1 MFLVTLPSGKT
12 YTFGPAKYA
21 AAVALA
27 NKTGGTVSRNTDDGS
42 DAVRDARREAGLSG
56 RPGKYDRWGK
66 SVRMGY

>member
-27 NKTGGTVSRNTDDGS
+27 NKTGGTVTRNTDDGY
-42 DAVRDARREAGLSG
+42 DARRDARREAGKPSG
-56 RPGKYDRWGK
+56 YYSRKYGKG
-66 SVRMGY
+66 VRMCY